1 MIRYDIKPGHGRL
14 STVTLK
20 DGSIELAVGVSDQF
34 CEIGNKLDNEYDFVP
49 LFSIVIHNPKTARVF
64 ADHFAQIAETMEYIK
79 GAI

>member
-14 STVTLK
+14 SIVALD
-20 DGSIELAVGVSDQF
+20 DGSIELTVGVSETF
-34 CEIGNKLDNEYDFVP
+34 CEIGSKPDNRDGFDP

-64 ADHFAQIAETMEYIK
+64 AENFAEIAETMEYIK